1 MSSRLVRSL
10 AMPGR
15 SGPAR
20 KASSAALCVIAR
32 PSLLSANSAMNFDML
47 LPSRAASTRIRL

>member
-1 MSSRLVRSL
+1 MSSRLARSL
-10 AMPGR
+10 VIPGR

-20 KASSAALCVIAR
+20 KASSAALCVKAR
-32 PSLLSANSAMNFDML
+32 PTRLSANSAMNFDML